1 MSIRPLKIGTLE
13 LKHNLIQAPLAGISS
28 AAFRVLFSRFER
40 PAYAA
45 TEMISSLDLLGRKK
59 LDSRY
64 IQRFK
69 NEGLLCYQLS
79 GKCPNVLAEA
89 VALVDSLGADLID
102 LNCGCPKSKIRTKG
116 CGSAHLDNPKRLRE
130 LVSAMRSAT
139 KLPLTVKIRTSG
151 SQDDNAYI
159 DAAKVI
165 QDCGADALIV
175 HGRHWRDGYEINNNH
190 AQIALVKKNLSI
202 PVIANGDIDSLEELN
217 KCFEETGADGAM
229 IGRGAIGRPWIFSE
243 LLGTFEGVSFRE
255 KLQCFNQHITD
266 LIMLEKSEYI
276 ALLQARRFLKHY
288 FINEISKDDLTS
300 FYQFDTLNELLA
312 SIEKYEAKK

>member
-1 MSIRPLKIGTLE
+1 
-13 LKHNLIQAPLAGISS
+13 
-28 AAFRVLFSRFER
+28 
-40 PAYAA
+40 
-45 TEMISSLDLLGRKK
+45 
-59 LDSRY
+59 
-64 IQRFK
+64 
-69 NEGLLCYQLS
+69 
-79 GKCPNVLAEA
+79 
-89 VALVDSLGADLID
+89 
-102 LNCGCPKSKIRTKG
+102 
-116 CGSAHLDNPKRLRE
+116 
-130 LVSAMRSAT
+130 MRAAT

-165 QDCGADALIV
+165 QDSGADALIV
-175 HGRHWRDGYEINNNH
+175 HGRHWRDGYEIKNNN
-190 AQIALVKKNLSI
+190 AQISLVKKNLSI

-255 KLQCFNQHITD
+255 QLQCFNQHIAE

-276 ALLQARRFLKHY
+276 ALMQARRFLKHY
-288 FINEISKDDLTS
+288 FINEIPKDDLTY
-300 FYQFDTLNELLA
+300 FYQFDTLNELIA